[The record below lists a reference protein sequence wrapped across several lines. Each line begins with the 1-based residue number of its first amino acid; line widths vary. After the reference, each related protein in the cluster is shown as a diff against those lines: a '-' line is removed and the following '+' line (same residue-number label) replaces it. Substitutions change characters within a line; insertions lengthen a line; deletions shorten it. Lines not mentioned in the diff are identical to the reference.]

1 MCRWHVSENSE
12 PTAKNCPTDN
22 NAYGELD
29 KSNLKFIYEQFLM
42 GIRLF
47 SRKKNA
53 ENSLLHQM

>member
-1 MCRWHVSENSE
+1 MS
-12 PTAKNCPTDN
+12 TDDN